1 MVTGTYRDLFVATA
15 TAAASL
21 TGLLFVAL
29 SVAPRPRPGE
39 HTAVIRQI
47 RAAAALMAFT
57 STLAVS
63 LFGLVPGNEIGYP
76 ATVVGVGGVLFTL
89 GGVRSIVSDP
99 GARQRIGSQI
109 GLIALLLAAF
119 GGELVAGAAALAHP
133 HSTGPVQWIGNILA
147 ATLLLG
153 VARSWELVGD
163 RDTGVMSSILAL
175 AGHERHL
182 GGSVAGPADVP
193 PEAAPGEAA
202 DPHGTAGP
210 REAAHPHGTAGS
222 PEAADPHGT
231 AGSPDASPA
240 DAADPGGPAGRAG

>member
-182 GGSVAGPADVP
+182 GGSVACRLMFPPRLLLARRLIRTARPA
-193 PEAAPGEAA
+193 
-202 DPHGTAGP
+202 